1 VKVYYDVFNTGV
13 TKGYDVPA
21 ELRRLKQQV
30 AQIHF
35 KNGPAYLED
44 RQGYFEPIVAALREI
59 NYQGWIVLE
68 TSSPAKD
75 PVADARRNAEFVRRL
90 CAL

>member
-35 KNGPAYLED
+35 KNGPRWLED
-44 RQGYFEPIVAALREI
+44 RQGFFEPIVAAVKQI
-59 NYQGWIVLE
+59 NYHGWMVLE
-68 TSSPAKD
+68 TSSPSKD

-90 CAL
+90 VAL